1 MKKILVPIAIFFIS
15 IFVFYFLDNGLLSI
29 VLNIKGWEFNEYYD
43 IMGSIYSLKGL
54 LVVCTYIIWKK
65 IDEKK

>member
-1 MKKILVPIAIFFIS
+1 MKKILIPIVIFLIS

-43 IMGSIYSLKGL
+43 IMGGIYSLKGL
-54 LVVCTYIIWKK
+54 LIVCTYLIYKK
-65 IDEKK
+65 LDEKR